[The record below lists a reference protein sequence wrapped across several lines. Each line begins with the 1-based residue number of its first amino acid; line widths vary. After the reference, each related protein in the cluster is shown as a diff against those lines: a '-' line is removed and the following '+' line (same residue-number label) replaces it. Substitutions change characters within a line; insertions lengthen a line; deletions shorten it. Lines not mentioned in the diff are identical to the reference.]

1 MSRRRPLFRTSVLDR
16 LARAGGSP
24 GGGRWAQRR
33 RQSLSRL
40 HFRDKRT
47 GVRRV
52 VPTGPP
58 SPARPKVRLQML
70 GAVVLVLFS
79 LMVVRL
85 WYLQVL
91 NTKSLTNA
99 VTAQA
104 YRTSQLAAPRGVIV
118 DRNGVP
124 LVQNQAEE
132 EITLSQAD
140 AQQHPAV
147 IGALAALTGQSAAA
161 IDTALANPQ
170 YTPYQQIPVA
180 RNVGVDVLTTLAQ
193 HSSAFPGVHAQAVS
207 IRSYPYG
214 TTAAHLLGYVTQI
227 SPAELKAYKSQG
239 YQPGDQFGQSGIEAE
254 YQQYLRGTPGTQ
266 LVEVDAQG
274 NSVGVAKSTPAKPG
288 DTVVLNV
295 DLHLQQALDQALAS
309 EIQTLHHNGFAAPSG
324 AAVVMD
330 PNNGHVLA
338 MASYPTYNP
347 SVWAGGI
354 SQANYQALTSSQ
366 SHEPLIN
373 RAIAGLYTPG
383 STFKLATASAA
394 LQDGLFPTYGTYDD
408 SNGRF
413 TIPNCTAGLCTL
425 HNSGYE
431 VGGVLTMSKAISM
444 SDDVFFYN
452 LGYQFWINRQK
463 YGEDAIQQY
472 ANAYSLGQ
480 GTGIDLPGEQPGFVD
495 SPQVEQKLHQ
505 QYPTAYPYPQWYAGN
520 NIEMAFGQGATIITP
535 IELADAYSTF
545 ANGGTRYQPE
555 VANAIV
561 GPNGKVVKRFAP
573 KVVGH
578 VNLAPQNRQVMLT
591 GFEGAVSSPIGTA
604 YGTFQGFPLSQLQ
617 VAGKTGTASVH
628 TASGASLAPNSLFV
642 GFAPAT
648 HPKYVI
654 ASVISQAGFGAS
666 GSAYVVR
673 NLFSYLLAHH
683 MTLPPVNLQAAAT
696 GATGASSSPTGAA
709 GSTGSAGS
717 AKPSGASS
725 AGPSG
730 SAGSSPPPTSS
741 GPSSPPASSGTS
753 SSPPRSSGS
762 SPPGSSGSSAPPGS
776 SGSTGSSGTS
786 PPARG
791 GTSGGTTG
799 TASTGTASAGTAS
812 APAPGRSSAVATSS
826 RRAASRTATGV
837 PYLAALPTAVS
848 GAGGG
853 TDRPRPP
860 SPPAG

>member
-1 MSRRRPLFRTSVLDR
+1 MSRRRSLFRARFRDR
-16 LARAGGSP
+16 VAQVAASSGNRG
-24 GGGRWAQRR
+24 AQRR
-33 RQSLSRL
+33 RASLSRL
-40 HFRDKRT
+40 RFSNRRT
-47 GVRRV
+47 GMRRV

-58 SPARPKVRLQML
+58 APARPKVRIQVL
-70 GAVVLVLFS
+70 GAAALVLFS

-91 NTKSLTNA
+91 NTKSLANT

-104 YRTSQLAAPRGVIV
+104 YRTSQVPAPRGVIV
-118 DRNGVP
+118 DRSGVP

-132 EITLSQAD
+132 QITLSRAD

-147 IGALAALTGQSAAA
+147 VGALAALTGQSAAA
-161 IDTALANPQ
+161 VDSALANPQ

-180 RNVGVDVLTTLAQ
+180 QNVTVAEITTLAQ
-193 HSSAFPGVHAQAVS
+193 HRAEFPGVQAQAVS

-214 TTAAHLLGYVTQI
+214 TTAAHVLGYVTQI
-227 SPAELKAYKSQG
+227 SPSELAAYKSQG
-239 YQPGDQFGQSGIEAE
+239 YQPGDQFGQSGIEAQ
-254 YQQYLRGTPGTQ
+254 YQQYLRGTPGKQ

-274 NSVGVAKSTPAKPG
+274 NSVGVARSTPAQPG

-295 DLHLQQALDQALAS
+295 DLGLQQALDQALS
-309 EIQTLHHNGFAAPSG
+309 GEIQSLHHNGFAAPSG

-347 SVWAGGI
+347 TVWAGGI
-354 SQANYQALTSSQ
+354 SQANYQALTSAQ

-383 STFKLATASAA
+383 STFKLATSSAA
-394 LQDGLFPTYGTYDD
+394 LQDGLFPTYGTFDD
-408 SNGRF
+408 SSGTF

-431 VGGVLTMSKAISM
+431 VGGVLSMSQAIAM

-452 LGYQFWINRQK
+452 LGYQFWVNRQT
-463 YGEDAIQQY
+463 YGEDAIQKY

-505 QYPTAYPYPQWYAGN
+505 QYPQAYPYPQWYAGN

-535 IELADAYSTF
+535 IELANAYSTF

-561 GPNGKVVKRFAP
+561 GPNGKVVKRIAP

-578 VNLAPQNRQVMLT
+578 VPLSAQNHQEILA

-628 TASGASLAPNSLFV
+628 TSTGASLAPNSLFV

-648 HPKYVI
+648 SPQYVV

-666 GSAYVVR
+666 GSAYVVK
-673 NLFSYLLAHH
+673 NIFSYLLARHLK
-683 MTLPPVNLQAAAT
+683 LPSVNLQAAAS
-696 GATGASSSPTGAA
+696 GAPAP
-709 GSTGSAGS
+709 GS
-717 AKPSGASS
+717 SGASS
-725 AGPSG
+725 PGSSG
-730 SAGSSPPPTSS
+730 SAGSSSSS
-741 GPSSPPASSGTS
+741 GSSGS
-753 SSPPRSSGS
+753 SSSGSSGRGSPGSGSAGSGSAGSSSSGSSSSGSPRSSGS
-762 SPPGSSGSSAPPGS
+762 SSSGSPSRSSGSSS
-776 SGSTGSSGTS
+776 S
-786 PPARG
+786 
-791 GTSGGTTG
+791 
-799 TASTGTASAGTAS
+799 
-812 APAPGRSSAVATSS
+812 GRSSAASAVGGHRVVTRLRSATVAAGLPGVQLTSL
-826 RRAASRTATGV
+826 AVTG
-837 PYLAALPTAVS
+837 S
-848 GAGGG
+848 GGG
-853 TDRPRPP
+853 TDRPRLPVWP
-860 SPPAG
+860 GL